1 MMPLKYEPLL
11 TIADWEALPDDG
23 KRYEVIEG
31 ELYMSCAPS
40 LKHQLTLKNLITT
53 IERYLDQNPL
63 GLLIP
68 GPGVMLNEFNGVIPD
83 LVFVRQERLPLIASD
98 ERINGAPDLVIEIVS
113 PGTENSRRDRLIK
126 RQLYGKHGVQEYWI
140 VDPEQSSIE
149 LHVLQGQILRMT
161 ALLSEADEITSTVL
175 PGYHCPVANIFNFHF

>member
-31 ELYMSCAPS
+31 ELSMSCAPS
-40 LKHQLTLKNLITT
+40 LKHQIVLGNLYADI
-53 IERYLDQNPL
+53 RNYLNQNPL

-68 GPGVMLNEFNGVIPD
+68 GPGVIFSEFNGVIPD
-83 LVFVRQERLPLIASD
+83 LVFIRQARLAAIASG
-98 ERINGAPDLVIEIVS
+98 ERIEGAPDLVIEIVS
-113 PGTENSRRDRLIK
+113 PGAENSRRDRLIK

-140 VDPEQSSIE
+140 VDPEQASIE
-149 LHVLQGQILRMT
+149 LYTLQDQLLRLT
-161 ALLSEADEITSTVL
+161 ALLSGTDELTSFVL
-175 PGYHCPVANIFNFHF
+175 PDYRCLVAKIFNFNF